1 MTQKPIIHLCIP
13 QLFQPLKLWSRDFHF
28 EPKAPELSQ
37 LLRQFDC
44 EKTESTQGLDA
55 SLFNAIGMAKTEELP
70 VAHYRYQI
78 HNNSQPIAEKTLL
91 CADPVHLEVGM
102 NDITLT
108 EIITDLSEAEAQEML
123 DELNAH
129 FEQDGL
135 EFILGSN
142 QHWYLF
148 LPESETLKTTPL
160 SVILRKNIASFQPRS
175 TTETPAVNWQVIQN
189 EAQMILHASTVNQQR
204 EMAGLTTVN
213 SLCFWGGGKV
223 DKTKEANESVSDIFC
238 NASAKSSAQMI
249 AKAAHCDW
257 AILSDDLSER
267 SKFKAGKS
275 LIILDTLF
283 YPTVHDHL
291 DNYQQA
297 LIELDEKI
305 IKPLREAW
313 RSGEIDLLIDGCDD
327 NVLRPL
333 KVPAW
338 KFWKHT
344 MKIIRRKPIGNISQ
358 AQNQASLLAR
368 VFAMRGINDQAE
380 LVFELKNLHPISK
393 LKGIQTATDL
403 VIEAIKTKQRLL
415 IIGDFDADGATS
427 TALAVRALRLMGH
440 DMVDYL
446 VPNRFE
452 FGYGL
457 TPEIVVEAQKFSPDM
472 IITVDNGISSIKGV
486 EQAKAQGCKVI
497 ITDHHLPAKNLPDA
511 DAIINPNQHGD
522 KFPSKNLAGV
532 GVIFYLML
540 SVKSSLHKQN
550 YFADNNLAEPN
561 LTELLDLVALG
572 TVADVVP
579 LDQNN
584 RILVEQGLRRMRG
597 GMACEGINALFR
609 IGKRNIRNAV
619 SSDLGFACGPRLNAA
634 GRMDDMSL
642 GIECLLSNDTQQAM
656 DLASALDDLNIERR
670 ATEDSMKAEA
680 MILLEELDD
689 DKLSGDLPP
698 VICLYKA
705 SWHQGV
711 IGILAA
717 RVRER
722 YNRPTIIFAPADAST
737 PLSTSALA
745 EGDAISEISEI
756 KGSAR
761 SISTIHIRDIFD
773 EVATLHPHLLNKFGG
788 HAMAAGLSLEAS
800 KLDEFTQAI
809 CDVVQSHANEDTFQE
824 IHYSDGE
831 LQPDD
836 FALKSADDLR
846 YAAPWGQHFPAPV
859 FDNRFTI
866 VNKRLLKDK
875 HYKLVLRPVVSAKTP
890 AQTVDAIA
898 FNIDIKS
905 WPEEGDEVHLLY
917 RLEVNEFR
925 DACTLQL
932 MVERLLA

>member
-1 MTQKPIIHLCIP
+1 
-13 QLFQPLKLWSRDFHF
+13 
-28 EPKAPELSQ
+28 
-37 LLRQFDC
+37 
-44 EKTESTQGLDA
+44 
-55 SLFNAIGMAKTEELP
+55 
-70 VAHYRYQI
+70 
-78 HNNSQPIAEKTLL
+78 
-91 CADPVHLEVGM
+91 
-102 NDITLT
+102 
-108 EIITDLSEAEAQEML
+108 
-123 DELNAH
+123 
-129 FEQDGL
+129 
-135 EFILGSN
+135 
-142 QHWYLF
+142 
-148 LPESETLKTTPL
+148 
-160 SVILRKNIASFQPRS
+160 
-175 TTETPAVNWQVIQN
+175 
-189 EAQMILHASTVNQQR
+189 
-204 EMAGLTTVN
+204 
-213 SLCFWGGGKV
+213 
-223 DKTKEANESVSDIFC
+223 
-238 NASAKSSAQMI
+238 
-249 AKAAHCDW
+249 
-257 AILSDDLSER
+257 
-267 SKFKAGKS
+267 
-275 LIILDTLF
+275 
-283 YPTVHDHL
+283 
-291 DNYQQA
+291 
-297 LIELDEKI
+297 
-305 IKPLREAW
+305 
-313 RSGEIDLLIDGCDD
+313 
-327 NVLRPL
+327 
-333 KVPAW
+333 
-338 KFWKHT
+338 
-344 MKIIRRKPIGNISQ
+344 MKIIRREPTGKINQ
-358 AQNQASLLAR
+358 AQSQSSLLER

-380 LVFELKNLHPISK
+380 LVFELKSLHPISK

-440 DMVDYL
+440 DKVDYL

-457 TPEIVVEAQKFSPDM
+457 TPEIVIEAQKFSPDM

-486 EQAKAQGCKVI
+486 EQAKAQSCKVI

-522 KFPSKNLAGV
+522 EFPSKNLAGV

-540 SVKSSLHKQN
+540 SVKSSLHKQG
-550 YFADNNLAEPN
+550 YFADNNLPEPN

-597 GMACEGINALFR
+597 GMACEGIKALFR

-642 GIECLLSNDTQQAM
+642 GIECLLSNDPQQAM
-656 DLASALDDLNIERR
+656 DLASALDDLNVERR

-698 VICLYKA
+698 VICLYKET
-705 SWHQGV
+705 WHQGV

-722 YNRPTIIFAPADAST
+722 YNRPTIIFAPAEVESGAD
-737 PLSTSALA
+737 
-745 EGDAISEISEI
+745 ISEI

-788 HAMAAGLSLEAS
+788 HAMAAGLSLETS

-809 CDVVQSHANEDTFQE
+809 CDVVQSHANKDTFQE

-831 LQPDD
+831 LQLDD
-836 FALKSADDLR
+836 FELKSADDLR

-875 HYKLVLRPVVSAKTP
+875 HYKLVLRPVYSEASTR
-890 AQTVDAIA
+890 TIDAIA

-905 WPEEGDEVHLLY
+905 WPEEGGEVHLLY

-932 MVERLLA
+932 MVERLLV